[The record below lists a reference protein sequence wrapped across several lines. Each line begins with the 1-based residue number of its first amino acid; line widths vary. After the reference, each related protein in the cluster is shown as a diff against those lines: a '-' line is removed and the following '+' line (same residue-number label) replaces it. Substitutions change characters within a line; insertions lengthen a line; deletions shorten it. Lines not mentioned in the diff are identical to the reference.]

1 MLREKQNLP
10 FANYIKAFLLA
21 ITASMSMLISNGT
34 YPATQQAKEQLGSR
48 LAVMIWQI
56 RSSFNDIDY
65 PFFLVI
71 VLLFVAFVY
80 LLPKVKKQNIKY
92 GILFAVI
99 ASLFILLCDS
109 YADLNSWDKLF
120 GSTTAIFTSCLRGI
134 GISVLCFFV
143 FDLVNRISIEKVEE
157 DLKNKRNIFF
167 KFALVIF
174 VCWIP
179 YFVILSPGALGM
191 DTRDQLAQVTGN
203 IDIAMSYK
211 SIISDPEVTLINN
224 HHPVFHT
231 LLLGAFL
238 KLGEL
243 AGSYFFGIE
252 LYCICQSIAFCS
264 VLSYCLIKLKQ
275 YGLSKSLS
283 RLVLIFFALFPLFPL
298 WSMATFKDIPFAIV
312 FLFLTVLLYDAFKY
326 PEKFNKLKY
335 FALIV
340 AVLLLM
346 LFRNNGFYLIIAF
359 LPFVVIH
366 YRKDK
371 RFLLK
376 IVSVLIIPIVVFKV
390 GYEGWFFNALGI
402 QEGSPREMLSVP
414 FQQTA
419 RYIDEYENEITP
431 EEEDAILTVLGGHE
445 MLLHDIAE
453 LYNPAISDYVKST
466 YNKYTQTDDLINYFK
481 VWFAQFTK
489 HPLVYVEAF
498 LNLNYTWFCFDSYRD
513 MYYYNGITDPKI
525 PEYFDGLDN
534 PESLDGE
541 RMIVEQAVR
550 TLAGIPL
557 LNCIF
562 EFSFYTW
569 LFVISFI
576 VMLIRKK
583 FKELLACLP
592 LFGNYALS
600 FLGPVGYIRYALPM
614 IISAVFVI
622 FITLSKKKNECY
634 NQKDKITGE
643 ENEIWIK

>member
-1 MLREKQNLP
+1 MLREKQNLS

-21 ITASMSMLISNGT
+21 LTASMSMLISNGT
-34 YPATQQAKEQLGSR
+34 YPATQQIKEQLGSR
-48 LAVMIWQI
+48 LAIMIWQI
-56 RSSFNDIDY
+56 RSSFNDVDY
-65 PFFLVI
+65 PFLLII
-71 VLLFVAFVY
+71 VLLFAAFVY
-80 LLPKVKKQNIKY
+80 LIPKVKKQNIKY
-92 GILFAVI
+92 GIPFAVI

-498 LNLNYTWFCFDSYRD
+498 LNLNYTWFSFDSYRD

-622 FITLSKKKNECY
+622 FITFSKKKNECY
-634 NQKDKITGE
+634 NQKDKITGK

>member
-1 MLREKQNLP
+1 M
-10 FANYIKAFLLA
+10 
-21 ITASMSMLISNGT
+21 
-34 YPATQQAKEQLGSR
+34 
-48 LAVMIWQI
+48 
-56 RSSFNDIDY
+56 
-65 PFFLVI
+65 
-71 VLLFVAFVY
+71 
-80 LLPKVKKQNIKY
+80 
-92 GILFAVI
+92 
-99 ASLFILLCDS
+99 
-109 YADLNSWDKLF
+109 
-120 GSTTAIFTSCLRGI
+120 
-134 GISVLCFFV
+134 
-143 FDLVNRISIEKVEE
+143 
-157 DLKNKRNIFF
+157 
-167 KFALVIF
+167 
-174 VCWIP
+174 
-179 YFVILSPGALGM
+179 
-191 DTRDQLAQVTGN
+191 
-203 IDIAMSYK
+203 
-211 SIISDPEVTLINN
+211 
-224 HHPVFHT
+224 
-231 LLLGAFL
+231 
-238 KLGEL
+238 
-243 AGSYFFGIE
+243 
-252 LYCICQSIAFCS
+252 
-264 VLSYCLIKLKQ
+264 
-275 YGLSKSLS
+275 S

-498 LNLNYTWFCFDSYRD
+498 LNLNYTWFSFDSYRD

-622 FITLSKKKNECY
+622 FITFSKKKNECY